1 LGGLSW
7 EFCEAKLRHCG
18 IDSGIVPGRKFLP
31 IHVRAEIERKFRNHE
46 FTCEK
51 ELTMSIIS
59 GKYKV
64 VIIWHLGNEGPL
76 RFGELFKLFNGI
88 SNRILTKQ
96 LRDLEQDGII
106 SRNIYPVVP
115 PKVEYYLTELGETL
129 LPIVNDIYR
138 WGKENMQYYYEKVQA
153 KEAADRSKK
162 QLKDQP

>member
-1 LGGLSW
+1 M
-7 EFCEAKLRHCG
+7 
-18 IDSGIVPGRKFLP
+18 P
-31 IHVRAEIERKFRNHE
+31 IQLRAEIERKFKNHE

-76 RFGELFKLFNGI
+76 RFGELFKLFAGI
-88 SNRILTKQ
+88 SNRVLTKQ

-106 SRNIYPVVP
+106 SRSIYPVVP
-115 PKVEYYLTELGETL
+115 PKVEYYLTDLGKTL

-138 WGKENMQYYYEKVQA
+138 WGKENMRYYYEKVQA
-153 KEAADRSKK
+153 KEAAQEAAAKLKK
-162 QLKDQP
+162 

>member
-1 LGGLSW
+1 MRLYYT
-7 EFCEAKLRHCG
+7 C
-18 IDSGIVPGRKFLP
+18 IDSGTAPGRKLLP
-31 IHVRAEIERKFRNHE
+31 IQLRAEIERKFKNHE

-76 RFGELFKLFNGI
+76 RFGELFKLFTGI
-88 SNRILTKQ
+88 SNRVLTKQ

-106 SRNIYPVVP
+106 SRSIYPVVP
-115 PKVEYYLTELGETL
+115 PKVEYYLTDLGKTL

-138 WGKENMQYYYEKVQA
+138 WGKEKMQYYYEKVQA
-153 KEAADRSKK
+153 KEAAQEAAAKK
-162 QLKDQP
+162 K